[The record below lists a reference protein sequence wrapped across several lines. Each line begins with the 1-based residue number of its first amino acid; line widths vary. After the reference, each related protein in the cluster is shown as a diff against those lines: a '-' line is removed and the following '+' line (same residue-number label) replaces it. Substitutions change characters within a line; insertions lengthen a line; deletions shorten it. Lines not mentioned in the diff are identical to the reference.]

1 MRLRVARQGNISEA
15 AGLRRG
21 AGCEAGP
28 FAGVCGYA
36 RKRHSAT
43 DQAYVVGLLTFAGE
57 RRRSEGSRHQPRD
70 V

>member
-15 AGLRRG
+15 

-43 DQAYVVGLLTFAGE
+43 DQAYVASMLTFAGE